1 MKIKILK
8 VGDKVKITESL
19 ARGKYRDIVSEMC
32 QYAGYVGTIV
42 RRYVSIDCINYKLDV
57 DNQIYFWYPDALTL
71 IEEGEVYE

>member
-19 ARGKYRDIVSEMC
+19 ARGEYRDVVSEMC
-32 QYAGYVGTIV
+32 QYAGYAGTIV
-42 RRYVSIDCINYKLDV
+42 ERCRSIDYINYKLDV
-57 DNQIYFWYPDALTL
+57 DNQMYFWYPDALTL